1 MTDEWTDPDDDFDGE
16 PPLPMAGMS
25 VDTGNLVLA
34 EMARR
39 KAAGL
44 PEVPGD
50 WDD

>member
-1 MTDEWTDPDDDFDGE
+1 MSERDEWTDRDGDE
-16 PPLPMAGMS
+16 PQLLLAGMS
-25 VDTGNLVLA
+25 DETADPVLA